1 MQIRNRIETR
11 ASENRLPAI
20 GTPITN
26 TAQTMISTRSK
37 IDSTRYGIAL
47 AMMIIIG
54 LIGEVSSTSIEPV
67 SFSRTIATAVIIA
80 QISIRIK
87 PITPGTKL

>member
-1 MQIRNRIETR
+1 MIR
-11 ASENRLPAI
+11 
-20 GTPITN
+20 
-26 TAQTMISTRSK
+26 TRSK